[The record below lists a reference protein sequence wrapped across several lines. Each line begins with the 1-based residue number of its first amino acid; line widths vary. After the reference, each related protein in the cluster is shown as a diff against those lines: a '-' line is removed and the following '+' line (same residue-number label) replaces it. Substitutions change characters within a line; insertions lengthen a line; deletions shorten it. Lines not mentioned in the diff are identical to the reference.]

1 MLGLRGSVIMH
12 RHVFRGLVALLLLAS
27 ACSKGSSTSSPT
39 TGSPAITTPASTS
52 SPTTS
57 PTPLPPT
64 RLASGEALPAECNP
78 GSPQPTDTVAFAA
91 LGRAWT
97 LSPSGDDL
105 TCLFNVA
112 DPGPFVWGPLGDR
125 VLLASLRVDGLPGAQ
140 SRQAS
145 DVEPGPSSWGHPTG
159 KSVVFVSSDGDELD
173 KVHMGNSTLDN
184 VTPVPDATYL
194 SVTYHPSG
202 LAFAFALESEGEQS
216 IWISSNVGQNPQR
229 LVFSEEGTTFGAL
242 AFSLD
247 GKSLYY
253 AAQHSDDHPELH
265 RITLTDTSKAPVVWH
280 GAIGQGIL
288 DIWPGGDT
296 KSFAFTQGK
305 SCEEAVAM
313 YSTSDVASPA
323 LPDETRPTRLLGW
336 LDETSVLVA
345 AGPCGGPMDLSS
357 VNISN
362 GEVVPLVIGV
372 DAGAVRTP
380 APVPAPPLPEGIG
393 GSGFA

>member
-1 MLGLRGSVIMH
+1 MHSHMLRG
-12 RHVFRGLVALLLLAS
+12 LAALLLLAS
-27 ACSKGSSTSSPT
+27 ACSKGSSTSPT
-39 TGSPAITTPASTS
+39 TGSPATAISTPASTS

-57 PTPLPPT
+57 PTPLPAT
-64 RLASGEALPAECNP
+64 RLASGEALPAECSP

-97 LSPSGDDL
+97 LGPSGVDL
-105 TCLFNVA
+105 TCLFNVV

-140 SRQAS
+140 TRQAS
-145 DVEPGPSSWGHPTG
+145 DVEPGPTSWGHPTG
-159 KSVVFVSSDGDELD
+159 KSVVFVSSDGHELD
-173 KVHMGNSTLDN
+173 KAHMGNSTLDD
-184 VTPVPDATYL
+184 VTPVPDVTYL

-216 IWISSNVGQNPQR
+216 IWISSNVGEDPRR

-247 GKSLYY
+247 GESLYY
-253 AAQHSDDHPELH
+253 AAQPSDDHPELH
-265 RITLTDTSKAPVVWH
+265 LITLTDTSEAPVVWH
-280 GAIGQGIL
+280 GAVGDGIL
-288 DIWPGGDT
+288 DIWPANDGE
-296 KSFAFTQGK
+296 SFAFTQGK
-305 SCEEAVAM
+305 SCDEAVAM
-313 YSTSDVASPA
+313 HSTSDGASA
-323 LPDETRPTRLLGW
+323 AMPDETRPTRVLGW
-336 LDETSVLVA
+336 LDETSILVA
-345 AGPCGGPMDLSS
+345 AGPCGGPVDLSS
-357 VNISN
+357 VNTSN
-362 GEVVPLVIGV
+362 GGIVPLVIGV